1 MDTFMHRVT
10 TTAFLGFFTATVLS
24 ALASGCSTEPERSAA
39 QFCSV
44 MDKHKSRYL
53 TNMETATDN
62 IGNQDSAT
70 AVIAGL
76 GQTASA
82 LGDLTIMWDEL
93 SVVAP
98 EDIRADVEKI
108 AKNYSAQMDSAG
120 DSVSNPLASLA
131 SGLTSGLTTSG
142 SYQRVDQFVGDNCSG
157 GS

>member
-1 MDTFMHRVT
+1 MHRVAKPHLELLVA
-10 TTAFLGFFTATVLS
+10 AFTLFAVSGLMS
-24 ALASGCSTEPERSAA
+24 ACSSEPERSAA
-39 QFCSV
+39 QFCAV

-53 TNMETATDN
+53 ANMETATDN
-62 IGNQDSAT
+62 IGNENSAV

-76 GQTASA
+76 GQTAAA

-93 SVVAP
+93 SAVAP

-108 AKNYSAQMDSAG
+108 AKNYSSQMDSAG
-120 DSVSNPLASLA
+120 DSFSNPLGSLA

-142 SYQRVDQFVGDNCSG
+142 SYQRVDQFVGDYCDG